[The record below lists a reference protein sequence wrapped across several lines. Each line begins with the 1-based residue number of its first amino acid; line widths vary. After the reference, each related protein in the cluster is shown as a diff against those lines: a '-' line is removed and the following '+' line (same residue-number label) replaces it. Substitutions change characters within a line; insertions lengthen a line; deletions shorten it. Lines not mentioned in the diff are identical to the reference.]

1 MGARKLKVVRPISA
15 YLISTIFASLLYVV
29 WFLFVFM
36 RQIDHTGASLTFS
49 IGFAFFYC
57 LTGGFGLGLALMSLP
72 WIAVVS
78 GYPSLRGSGPLYF
91 AGVGA
96 LLLFVIGCVTSSL
109 SWKPLFI
116 EDQTFFEGVIIAAER
131 QGIILLLAGAFFGF
145 IYWFLRYS
153 DALIAKAT
161 RPSA

>member
-1 MGARKLKVVRPISA
+1 LKVVRPTSA
-15 YLISTIFASLLYVV
+15 YLISTILASLFYVV
-29 WFLFVFM
+29 WFVFFFM
-36 RQIDHTGASLTFS
+36 RQIVSTEVSLIFKV
-49 IGFAFFYC
+49 GFAFFFC
-57 LTGGFGLGLALMSLP
+57 LTSGFGLALALMSLP
-72 WIAVVS
+72 WVAVVW
-78 GYPSLRGSGPLYF
+78 GYRRLRSWGPLYF
-91 AGVGA
+91 AGIGA
-96 LLLFVIGCVTSSL
+96 LLIFVIGCATSSL

-153 DALIAKAT
+153 DGLIENAT